1 MAYFLG
7 RDVVVAL
14 TTEDGDAAGAAASG
28 DFIYDNGGVAAH
40 LATASYDHATHTVIA
55 GPRANNGSTSV
66 FGTQTVNTSKTY
78 SNEIADLT
86 GLDLSIGSTDEDI
99 SYFGQRTVLKAEIKK
114 ETSITCTR
122 KKSDRTWDA
131 LFNGARAGLNNLGT
145 DIRDANAGAPD
156 DVGYGYR
163 LHVKLKNAEEI
174 FVVRNC
180 CVTAHTVS
188 LNADGT
194 TEETLEFMSYVDPL
208 IVDTDAETY
217 AQTASGDL

>member
-14 TTEDGDAAGAAASG
+14 TTEDGDASGAATSG
-28 DFIYDNGGVAAH
+28 DFIYDNGGVATH
-40 LATASYDHATHTVIA
+40 VATGSFDNATHTVIA

-66 FGTQTVNTSKTY
+66 FGTQTVNSSKTY
-78 SNEIADLT
+78 SNEVSDLT
-86 GLDLSIGSTDEDI
+86 GVDLTIGATDEDI

-114 ETSITCTR
+114 ETSVTLTR

-163 LHVKLKNAEEI
+163 LHMKLKNSTEI

-180 CVTAHTVS
+180 CVTGHTVS

-194 TEETLEFMSYVDPL
+194 TEETLEFMSYVDPV
-208 IVDTDAETY
+208 ICDADSETY
-217 AQTASGDL
+217 AQTAAGDL